1 MAAVPDPIDVVPG
14 VRVLPGALEVHAVR
28 SSGPGGQN
36 VNKVSSKILLFVD
49 LAGIEGLDAASRRRL
64 LTLAGRRI
72 DASGRLRITAQKSR
86 DRFRNLEDARE
97 KVQALVARAL
107 VVPKRRRPTGP
118 TRASKERRLAGK
130 KRDAR
135 IKAVRRVRPLPDED

>member
-1 MAAVPDPIDVVPG
+1 MPEPIIVASG
-14 VRVLPGALEVHAVR
+14 VRVLPGAIEVHAVR

-49 LAGIEGLDAASRRRL
+49 LDGVEGLDAASRRRL
-64 LTLAGRRI
+64 LTIAGRRI
-72 DASGRLRITAQKSR
+72 DASGRLLITAHESR

-97 KVQALVARAL
+97 KVRLLVARAL
-107 VVPKRRRPTGP
+107 VVPKRRRSTEP
-118 TRASKERRLAGK
+118 TRSSKERRLKGK

-135 IKAVRRVRPLPDED
+135 IKAVRRVRPFPDED

>member
-1 MAAVPDPIDVVPG
+1 MPDPIVVAPG
-14 VRVLPGALEVHAVR
+14 VRVLPGAIEVHAVR

-49 LAGIEGLDAASRRRL
+49 LSGIEGLDAASRRRL

-72 DASGRLRITAQKSR
+72 DSSGRLLITAQESR

-97 KVQALVARAL
+97 KVRALVARAL
-107 VVPKRRRPTGP
+107 VIPKRRRPTAP
-118 TRASKERRLAGK
+118 TRSSKERRLKGK
-130 KRDAR
+130 KRIAR
-135 IKAVRRVRPLPDED
+135 IKAVRRTRPSPDED

>member
-1 MAAVPDPIDVVPG
+1 MPEPILVASG
-14 VRVLPGALEVHAVR
+14 VRVLPGAIEVHAVR

-49 LAGIEGLDAASRRRL
+49 LSGIEGLDAASRKRL
-64 LTLAGRRI
+64 LTIAGRRI
-72 DASGRLRITAQKSR
+72 DASGRLLITAQESR

-97 KVQALVARAL
+97 KVRVLVARAL
-107 VVPKRRRPTGP
+107 VVPKRRRSTEP
-118 TRASKERRLAGK
+118 TRSSKERRLAGK

>member
-1 MAAVPDPIDVVPG
+1 MPDPIEVVPG
-14 VRVLPGALEVHAVR
+14 VRVLPGAIEVHAVR

-64 LTLAGRRI
+64 LTIAGRRI
-72 DASGRLRITAQKSR
+72 DASGRLLITAQESR
-86 DRFRNLEDARE
+86 DRFRNLGDARE
-97 KVQALVARAL
+97 KVRVLVARAL
-107 VVPKRRRPTGP
+107 VVPKRRRSTEP
-118 TRASKERRLAGK
+118 TRSSKERRLRGK
-130 KRDAR
+130 KRDAK

>member
-1 MAAVPDPIDVVPG
+1 MPEPILVASG
-14 VRVLPGALEVHAVR
+14 VRVLPGAIEVHAVR

-49 LAGIEGLDAASRRRL
+49 LSGIEGLDAASRKRL
-64 LTLAGRRI
+64 LTIAGRRI
-72 DASGRLRITAQKSR
+72 DASGRLLITAQQSR

-97 KVQALVARAL
+97 KVRVLVARAL
-107 VVPKRRRPTGP
+107 VVPKRRRSTEP
-118 TRASKERRLAGK
+118 TRSSKERRLAGK

-135 IKAVRRVRPLPDED
+135 IKAVRRTRPSPDED

>member
-1 MAAVPDPIDVVPG
+1 MAEPIEVTST
-14 VRVLPGALEVHAVR
+14 VRVLPAAIEVHAVR

-36 VNKVSSKILLFVD
+36 VNKVSSKILLLVD
-49 LAGIEGLDAASRRRL
+49 LDGIQGLDALARRRL
-64 LTLAGRRI
+64 VSLAGRRVGA
-72 DASGRLRITAQKSR
+72 DGRLQVTAGESR
-86 DRFRNLEDARE
+86 DRFRNLEAARE
-97 KVQALVARAL
+97 KIRRLVASAL

-118 TRASKERRLAGK
+118 SASSKERRLQGK

>member
-1 MAAVPDPIDVVPG
+1 MPEPILVASG
-14 VRVLPGALEVHAVR
+14 VRVLPGAIEVHAVR

-36 VNKVSSKILLFVD
+36 VNKVSSKILLFID
-49 LAGIEGLDAASRRRL
+49 LSGIEGLDAASRKRL
-64 LTLAGRRI
+64 LTIAGRRI
-72 DASGRLRITAQKSR
+72 DASGRLLITAQQSR

-97 KVQALVARAL
+97 KVRVLVARAL
-107 VVPKRRRPTGP
+107 VVPKRRRSTEP
-118 TRASKERRLAGK
+118 TRSSKERRLAGK

>member
-1 MAAVPDPIDVVPG
+1 MPEPIIVASG
-14 VRVLPGALEVHAVR
+14 VRVLPGAMEVHAVR

-49 LAGIEGLDAASRRRL
+49 LSGIEGLDAASRRRL
-64 LTLAGRRI
+64 LTIAGRRI
-72 DASGRLRITAQKSR
+72 DASGRLLITAQESR

-97 KVQALVARAL
+97 KVRVLVARAL
-107 VVPKRRRPTGP
+107 VVPKRRRSTEP
-118 TRASKERRLAGK
+118 TRSSKERRLAGK
-130 KRDAR
+130 KRDAK

>member
-1 MAAVPDPIDVVPG
+1 MPEPILVASG
-14 VRVLPGALEVHAVR
+14 VRVLPGAIEVHAVR

-49 LAGIEGLDAASRRRL
+49 LSGIEGLDAASRKRL
-64 LTLAGRRI
+64 LTIAGRRI
-72 DASGRLRITAQKSR
+72 DASGRLLITAQQSR

-97 KVQALVARAL
+97 KVRVLVARAL
-107 VVPKRRRPTGP
+107 VVPKRRRSTEP
-118 TRASKERRLAGK
+118 TRSSKERRLAGK

>member
-1 MAAVPDPIDVVPG
+1 MPEPILVASG
-14 VRVLPGALEVHAVR
+14 VRVLPGAIEVHAVR
-28 SSGPGGQN
+28 SGGPGGQN

-49 LAGIEGLDAASRRRL
+49 LSGIEGLDAASRKRL
-64 LTLAGRRI
+64 LTIAGRRI
-72 DASGRLRITAQKSR
+72 DASGRLLITAQESR

-97 KVQALVARAL
+97 KVRVLVARAL
-107 VVPKRRRPTGP
+107 VVPKRRRSTEP
-118 TRASKERRLAGK
+118 TRSSKERRLARK

>member
-1 MAAVPDPIDVVPG
+1 MPEPILVTSG

-36 VNKVSSKILLFVD
+36 VNKVSSKILLYVD
-49 LAGIEGLDAASRRRL
+49 LSGIEGLDAASRKRL
-64 LTLAGRRI
+64 LTIAGRRI
-72 DASGRLRITAQKSR
+72 DASGRLLITAQESR

-97 KVQALVARAL
+97 KVRVLVARSL

-118 TRASKERRLAGK
+118 TRSSKERRLAGK

-135 IKAVRRVRPLPDED
+135 IKAVRRARPVPDED

>member
-1 MAAVPDPIDVVPG
+1 MPDPIEVSPG

-28 SSGPGGQN
+28 SGGPGGQN

-64 LTLAGRRI
+64 LTIAGRRI
-72 DASGRLRITAQKSR
+72 DAAGRLRITAQESR

-97 KVQALVARAL
+97 KVRVLVGRAL

-118 TRASKERRLAGK
+118 TASSKARRLSAK

-135 IKAVRRVRPLPDED
+135 IKAVRRDRPLPDED